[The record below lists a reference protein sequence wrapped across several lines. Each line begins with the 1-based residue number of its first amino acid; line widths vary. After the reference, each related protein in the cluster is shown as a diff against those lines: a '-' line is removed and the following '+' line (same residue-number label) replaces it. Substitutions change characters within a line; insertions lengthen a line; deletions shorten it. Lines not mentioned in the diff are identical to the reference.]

1 MIVVTGASGF
11 LGRQVYKQFVD
22 LGALPLLGSSYLD
35 LRDNEATLRYFTEL
49 AERDPIDGI
58 INCAGHVGGISHN
71 NESPATIAIDNM
83 KIGVNI
89 LEAAIKVKAKKLIQ
103 IHTVCSYPANCS
115 VPFKEE
121 DLGNGLPEPTNRA
134 YGLSKLCLAHM
145 GCAAN
150 KEYGLNVLNL
160 FPVNMFGEGDNYENP
175 HVIPALIQTFYNA
188 TIFGLNEVEL
198 LGDGTQTREFLPVK
212 ECARAIRLAYD
223 NWNDPEPVNIG
234 TGKDISIRELAEKI
248 AHLTGY
254 VGEIRW
260 SGSLGGQQTRRLD
273 TSRAKKFGFEAVC
286 DFDTL
291 LHQMIDEYVAF
302 NTYIISPIT
311 RVFNTKTFSIKDP
324 VVWMENRNARS

>member
-1 MIVVTGASGF
+1 MIIVTGASGF
-11 LGRQVYKQFVD
+11 LGRQVYKRFVN

-35 LRDNEATLRYFTEL
+35 LRDNKATLQYFSDL

-58 INCAGHVGGISHN
+58 INCAGHVGGIAHN
-71 NESPATIAIDNM
+71 NENPSTIAIDNM
-83 KIGVNI
+83 RIGVNI

-145 GCAAN
+145 GIAAH

-175 HVIPALIQTFYNA
+175 HVIPALIKKFFDAKRNNQPF
-188 TIFGLNEVEL
+188 VEL

-234 TGKDISIRELAEKI
+234 TGQDISIDELAKKI
-248 AHLTGY
+248 AKIIGYTG
-254 VGEIRW
+254 RFMW
-260 SGSLGGQQTRRLD
+260 SRSLGGQQTRRLD
-273 TSRAKKFGFEAVC
+273 TSKAKEFGFEAVC
-286 DFDTL
+286 DFETL
-291 LHQMIDEYVAF
+291 LRQMIDEYGERIWSA
-302 NTYIISPIT
+302 
-311 RVFNTKTFSIKDP
+311 
-324 VVWMENRNARS
+324 